1 MVRSL
6 VVHSNGDNFVL
17 LFYRAMPKMFYV
29 VTKLLIVTDGVM
41 LINIVAIWLLLN
53 MALLAWAIR

>member
-1 MVRSL
+1 
-6 VVHSNGDNFVL
+6 
-17 LFYRAMPKMFYV
+17 MPKMFYV